1 MNTALES
8 ALYRAFRLNPCVA
21 VHELRMRMRGWRPF
35 GVLLAY
41 SCVAAGAVLI
51 ALIPITLGQR
61 YFGGELFQVGRIAF
75 ATLAHTQL
83 TLIMLILP
91 AYAAG
96 AIALER
102 EKRTLEMLRVSLVTP
117 FDVVTGKLVVVLAF
131 GAVLLGSSLPVAAW
145 CMMLGGIAPD
155 EVFYSYSY
163 LLIVA
168 LFVTGLGM
176 LLSAFMKRSTGAVA
190 ATYGILIAIGVLSLL
205 VPSLLMIPAIATTG
219 STALGPFVAFGGT
232 LVLALITGW
241 LGFLLLRALLQR
253 LLGRR
258 RRGLAALLAIPV
270 VLGWMWYLMNPSGA
284 VFQAIE
290 NSHVPW
296 LMVFNP
302 YAALSSV
309 MGGAFA
315 EFVASGPA
323 ATPAGGPAL
332 PLIIWAVITAI
343 YLLAGAALWAGAVRV
358 FAARRD

>member
-1 MNTALES
+1 MNTALEG

-61 YFGGELFQVGRIAF
+61 YFGRELFQVGRIAF

-131 GAVLLGSSLPVAAW
+131 GAVLLVSSLPVAAW
-145 CMMLGGIAPD
+145 CMMLGGVAPD

-163 LLIVA
+163 LLTVA

-176 LLSAFMKRSTGAVA
+176 LLSAFMRRSTGAVV
-190 ATYGILIAIGVLSLL
+190 ATYGILIAICVLSLV
-205 VPSLLMIPAIATTG
+205 VPGVLLIPTMATSGPAAFGPIA
-219 STALGPFVAFGGT
+219 AFGGT
-232 LVLALITGW
+232 LVLGLITGW

-253 LLGRR
+253 ALGRNR
-258 RRGLAALLAIPV
+258 GGLAALLAILV
-270 VLGWMWYLMNPSGA
+270 VLGWMWYLMRPPGA
-284 VFQAIE
+284 IFQAIE
-290 NSHVPW
+290 NSQVPW

-315 EFVASGPA
+315 QFVAYGR
-323 ATPAGGPAL
+323 GGPASGGAAL
-332 PLIIWAVITAI
+332 TLIVWAVITGI
-343 YLLAGAALWAGAVRV
+343 YLLGGAALWAGAVRV
-358 FAARRD
+358 FARRRD